1 MSLGHTIVPVR
12 PRTTLTVEE
21 AARVLGIGRSTA
33 YEAVRCGQIPAM
45 RLGRRSIVPA
55 AWLAQQ
61 LGVTIEAVT
70 VAIAD
75 GEQPPEE
82 RANAPS
88 AL

>member
-1 MSLGHTIVPVR
+1 MSHTIVAAVI

-45 RLGRRSIVPA
+45 RLGRRAIVPA

-61 LGVTIEAVT
+61 LGVTVEAVT
-70 VAIAD
+70 AAIGD
-75 GEQPPEE
+75 GDQPPE
-82 RANAPS
+82 
-88 AL
+88 

>member
-1 MSLGHTIVPVR
+1 MRMSLRHTIIAIS

-45 RLGRRSIVPA
+45 RLGRRAIVPT

-61 LGVTIEAVT
+61 LGVTVEAVST
-70 VAIAD
+70 AA
-75 GEQPPEE
+75 GHSEQLSDKPVHFVQ
-82 RANAPS
+82 
-88 AL
+88 